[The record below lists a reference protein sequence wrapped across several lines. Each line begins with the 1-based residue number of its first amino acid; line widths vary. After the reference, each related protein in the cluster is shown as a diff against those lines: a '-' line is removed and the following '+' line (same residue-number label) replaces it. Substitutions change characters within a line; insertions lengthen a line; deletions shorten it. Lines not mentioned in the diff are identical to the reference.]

1 MLTWRKWVSVLFVC
15 CLWSCVRHKLNV
27 SQSASHPAI
36 AVYFQHRHHKFMT
49 TPQNK
54 TDSLSLFFRSTIFS
68 ASIFIPTVLRKLD
81 YNRWEKKRKR
91 NKSRSVQMQLTSFIL
106 FQIFSWYWACLL
118 TVVVVVVDRVI
129 SLFIFYALPPIGDK
143 DCILSFWRF
152 TLLLAGI
159 PPPTCHFK
167 AIQQMPAK

>member
-1 MLTWRKWVSVLFVC
+1 
-15 CLWSCVRHKLNV
+15 
-27 SQSASHPAI
+27 
-36 AVYFQHRHHKFMT
+36 MT

-68 ASIFIPTVLRKLD
+68 AFIFIPTVLRKLD

-118 TVVVVVVDRVI
+118 TVVVRVI

-152 TLLLAGI
+152 TLFFWPASLLLPVI
-159 PPPTCHFK
+159 LKQYSKC
-167 AIQQMPAK
+167 QQNKNETGSLHSNIKYAR